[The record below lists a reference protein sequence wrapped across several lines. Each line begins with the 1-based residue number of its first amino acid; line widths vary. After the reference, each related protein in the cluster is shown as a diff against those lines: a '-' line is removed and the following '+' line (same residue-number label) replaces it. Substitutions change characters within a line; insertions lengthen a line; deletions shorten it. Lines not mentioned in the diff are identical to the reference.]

1 MLYCILLYELIF
13 KCIRFGSIPLY
24 YIVPYIYIYI
34 CIYVHFFCKPKLL
47 PKLLFLPECTLV
59 LYCTPSLPGRFQNT
73 EVVYTS
79 AQKVVIK
86 GLLNFGPKFF
96 SHMELGTLWGP
107 LNAKRRQEIIL
118 KLMAFGCQAFFC
130 GKDRGWNIFDCI
142 IAALP
147 QWVQGC

>member
-24 YIVPYIYIYI
+24 YIVPYIYI

-96 SHMELGTLWGP
+96 SHMGAWDPLGP
-107 LNAKRRQEIIL
+107 PKR
-118 KLMAFGCQAFFC
+118 
-130 GKDRGWNIFDCI
+130 
-142 IAALP
+142 
-147 QWVQGC
+147 

>member
-1 MLYCILLYELIF
+1 MLYCILLFELIF
-13 KCIRFGSIPLY
+13 NCIIFGSILLY
-24 YIVPYIYIYI
+24 YIVPYIYIYV
-34 CIYVHFFCKPKLL
+34 YVHFFCKPKLL